1 MRMGLAPLVVSLALC
16 AGCFTSGKPTPKS
29 WTVEPRESGAGT
41 RTSAEG
47 GGSAFVATRVGTIA
61 VNAPFDR
68 SSFVV
73 RRSDGS
79 VAFDA
84 YNEFAAAPSA
94 LLRSP
99 VRTQLAKD
107 GRFGHVVSPSSVA
120 NADAAV
126 EVLVTDLSLDCRKS
140 GERKARAAVSVDVLK
155 TGRGPRAVAL
165 SGDGAAEAD
174 AAAGDYSAAF
184 SAAFNEALAEA
195 LRALK

>member
-1 MRMGLAPLVVSLALC
+1 MRLAPLVVSLALC

-41 RTSAEG
+41 KTSVEG
-47 GGSAFVATRVGTIA
+47 SGSPFVATRVGTIA

-68 SSFVV
+68 SPFVV

-84 YNEFAAAPSA
+84 YNEFASAPAA
-94 LLRSP
+94 LLRAP
-99 VRTQLAKD
+99 VRAQLAQD

-165 SGDGAAEAD
+165 SGDGAGEAD
-174 AAAGDYSAAF
+174 ASAGDYSAAF

-195 LRALK
+195 LRGLK